1 MTKNNNYRLKVKK
14 ILCLTISLCFKLFM
28 FAFFAFPFFW
38 MVSTAFKNYKES
50 IRFPPTL
57 LPSAFNTSAFMEV
70 AEKINLFYYLKNSI
84 LVSTIVVILQLLINI
99 PAAYGF
105 ARFEFK
111 GKRLMWLLV
120 MVSFMIP
127 LQLTFI
133 PVYIMFAKA
142 KLLDTLLP
150 QILPFAANAYGIFLM
165 RQSFMQM
172 PKELMEAARIDGA
185 GELTIL
191 LKVVIPMSKNSI
203 VTAHLF
209 SFISM
214 WNSYFWPLVM
224 TNSDKIRP
232 LPLAMQ
238 RLEDTNQGL
247 NWPILMAANTVL
259 VLPILILFLF
269 LSKQILD
276 SLGYKGDK

>member
-142 KLLDTLLP
+142 KLLGTLLP

-172 PKELMEAARIDGA
+172 PKSLMEAARIDGA
-185 GELTIL
+185 GELMIL

-214 WNSYFWPLVM
+214 WNLYFWPLVM

-238 RLEDTNQGL
+238 RLQDTNQGL
-247 NWPILMAANTVL
+247 DWPVLMAANTVL

>member
-120 MVSFMIP
+120 MISFMIP

-172 PKELMEAARIDGA
+172 PKSLMEAARIDGA
-185 GELTIL
+185 GELMIL

-214 WNSYFWPLVM
+214 WNLYFWPLVM

-238 RLEDTNQGL
+238 RLQDTNQGL
-247 NWPILMAANTVL
+247 DWPVLMAANTVL